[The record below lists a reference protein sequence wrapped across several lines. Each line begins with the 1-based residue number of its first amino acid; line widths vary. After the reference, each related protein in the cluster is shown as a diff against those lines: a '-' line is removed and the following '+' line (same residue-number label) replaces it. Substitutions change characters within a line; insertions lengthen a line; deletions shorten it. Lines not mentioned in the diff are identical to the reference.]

1 MTTMKSK
8 KSDSLKDFVAEA
20 EEILDGLD
28 QCLLQIDSAE
38 NKTQVK
44 PEVINALFRGAH
56 TLKGISGAV
65 GLDKISKLS
74 HTLEEM
80 LDRLRLGKLSMSEVV
95 ITTLMQGVEVLR
107 QLVQSVQVKGD
118 DGIDIHPLFKKIEEV
133 VSAKATAPSQNPLEQ
148 MGISTELL
156 KVLTE
161 YETHRLTENIKQGRH
176 IIELKAH
183 FDLQSFDK
191 DLSRLMSL
199 VQKLGEVIT
208 TLPSSGISPDKG
220 IEFNIVL
227 GAEEDLESVKAHLPG
242 DKVVLKE
249 IGRRPSATGGP
260 AEPAIP
266 STQGPGEAAAT
277 VKSLSQSI
285 RVDITKL
292 DSLLNVV
299 GELVLNKA
307 VINQIGK
314 EMMQTHGLVGSI
326 AELFKASQ
334 ELDRKV
340 TELQEGLI
348 EIRMVPVGQIFERL
362 TLAVRKLSREL
373 GKEVNLLISGEETR
387 LDKSMVEAVADPLLH
402 LIRNALDHGIESK
415 EERRLAGKPEI
426 GTIHLSAVQR
436 GNTVAIEVTDDGRG
450 IDLEK
455 VYQKALQ
462 RGIAE
467 KGKNYSQQELLNFLF
482 LPGFSTA
489 SRITEVSGRGVGL
502 DVVSKNLA
510 RLNSM
515 VDIETTPGKGAKFI
529 ITLPITMVIIK
540 ALIIRVGNEL
550 YAIPLNA
557 VSESL
562 MVNRRE
568 IKTIEQREVVQ
579 LRSHT
584 LSLLHLSDIFS
595 LPPKK
600 QNDERLYVI
609 VVGLAE
615 KRIGLVVDSIEGQ
628 QEIVIKSI
636 GETLKSVPGIAGATE
651 LGNRRVIL
659 VLDVGALIEEAT
671 RGKILMEQRKNS

>member
-1 MTTMKSK
+1 MRSK
-8 KSDSLKDFVAEA
+8 KSESLKDFVAEA

-28 QCLLQIDSAE
+28 QCLLQIDSAGD
-38 NKTQVK
+38 KTQVK
-44 PEVINALFRGAH
+44 PDVVNALFRGAH
-56 TLKGISGAV
+56 TLKGISGVA

-74 HTLEEM
+74 HALEEM
-80 LDRLRLGKLSMSEVV
+80 LDRMRLGKLSLSENVMG
-95 ITTLMQGVEVLR
+95 TLMQGVEALR
-107 QLVQSVQVKGD
+107 RLVQSAQTRENES
-118 DGIDIHPLFKKIEEV
+118 IDLQPLFQKIEQAV
-133 VSAKATAPSQNPLEQ
+133 TFQASSPSQNPLEQ
-148 MGISTELL
+148 MGISPELL

-161 YETHRLTENIKQGRH
+161 YETHRLMENIKQGRR
-176 IIELKAH
+176 IIEVKAH
-183 FDLQSFDK
+183 FDLQSFDR
-191 DLSRLMSL
+191 DLSQMMSR
-199 VQKLGEVIT
+199 VQNLGEVIT
-208 TLPSSGISPDKG
+208 TLPSSGLSPDKG

-227 GAEEDLESVKAHLPG
+227 GTDGNLEGFKAHLPA
-242 DKVVLKE
+242 DKVTIRE
-249 IGRRPSATGGP
+249 IGHRQTP
-260 AEPAIP
+260 AEPAATV
-266 STQGPGEAAAT
+266 TQGQAESTAT

-314 EMMQTHGLVGSI
+314 EMMQTQGLVGGV

-334 ELDRKV
+334 ELDRRI

-362 TLAVRKLSREL
+362 TLAVRKLSKEL
-373 GKEVNLLISGEETR
+373 GKEVNLLISGEETK

-402 LIRNALDHGIESK
+402 LIRNALDHGIESR
-415 EERRLAGKPEI
+415 EDRQRTGKPEI
-426 GTIHLSAVQR
+426 GTLQLSAVQR
-436 GNTVAIEVTDDGRG
+436 GNTVAIEVSDDGQG

-455 VYQKALQ
+455 VYHKALQ
-462 RGIAE
+462 KGIAE
-467 KGKNYSQQELLNFLF
+467 KEKTYSQNELLNFLF

-489 SRITEVSGRGVGL
+489 NRVTQVSGRGVGL

-510 RLNSM
+510 RLNGM
-515 VDIETTPGKGAKFI
+515 VDIETLPGKGTKFI
-529 ITLPITMVIIK
+529 ITLPITLVIIK

-562 MVNRRE
+562 MIDRRE
-568 IKTIEQREVVQ
+568 IKTVEQREVVQ
-579 LRSHT
+579 LRDQT
-584 LSLLHLSDIFS
+584 LSLLHISDIFC
-595 LPPKK
+595 LPPAEK
-600 QNDERLYVI
+600 QEERLYVI

-636 GETLKSVPGIAGATE
+636 GETLRAVPGIAGATE

-671 RGKILMEQRKNS
+671 RGKAAREVHRTNPSH

>member
-1 MTTMKSK
+1 MKSK

-28 QCLLQIDSAE
+28 QCLLQVDSAE
-38 NKTQVK
+38 DKTQVK
-44 PEVINALFRGAH
+44 PEVVNALFRGAH
-56 TLKGISGAV
+56 TLKGISGVA

-80 LDRLRLGKLSMSEVV
+80 LDRLRLGKLFLSENV
-95 ITTLMQGVEVLR
+95 ITTLMEGVETLR
-107 QLVQSVQVKGD
+107 QLVWSAQTRGD
-118 DGIDIHPLFKKIEEV
+118 EGVDLQPLFEKIEQA
-133 VSAKATAPSQNPLEQ
+133 VSSKSPSPSKNPLEQ
-148 MGISTELL
+148 MGISPDLL

-161 YETHRLTENIKQGRH
+161 YETHRLMENIKQGRR
-176 IIELKAH
+176 IVEVKAH
-183 FDLQSFDK
+183 FDLQSFDR
-191 DLSRLMSL
+191 DLSQMMSQA
-199 VQKLGEVIT
+199 QKLGEVIT
-208 TLPSSGISPDKG
+208 TLPSSGLSPDKG

-227 GAEEDLESVKAHLPG
+227 GIDGALEGVKAQLPT
-242 DKVVLKE
+242 DRVTVRE
-249 IGRRPSATGGP
+249 IGHRPTS
-260 AEPAIP
+260 AEPVA
-266 STQGPGEAAAT
+266 TVAQGQTELAAR

-307 VINQIGK
+307 VIHQIGK
-314 EMMQTHGLVGSI
+314 EMMQTQGLVGSV

-334 ELDRKV
+334 DLDRRV

-373 GKEVNLLISGEETR
+373 GKEVNLLISGEETT

-402 LIRNALDHGIESK
+402 LIRNALDHGIEPK
-415 EERRLAGKPEI
+415 EKRNMAGKPEM
-426 GTIHLSAVQR
+426 GTIHLSAIQR
-436 GNTVAIEVTDDGRG
+436 GNTVAIEVLDDGRG
-450 IDLEK
+450 IDPEK
-455 VYQKALQ
+455 VYEMAIQK
-462 RGIAE
+462 GIAE
-467 KGKNYSQQELLNFLF
+467 KGKTYSQNELLNFLF

-489 SRITEVSGRGVGL
+489 SRVTEVSGRGVGL
-502 DVVSKNLA
+502 DVVSKNIA
-510 RLNSM
+510 RLNGM
-515 VDIETTPGKGAKFI
+515 VDIETTPGKGTKFI

-540 ALIIRVGNEL
+540 ALIIGVGGEL

-562 MVNRRE
+562 MIDRRE
-568 IKTIEQREVVQ
+568 IKTVEQREVVQ
-579 LRSHT
+579 LRNHT
-584 LSLLHLSDIFS
+584 LSLLHISDIFS
-595 LPPKK
+595 LPPAEK
-600 QNDERLYVI
+600 QEERLYVI

-636 GETLKSVPGIAGATE
+636 GETLRSVPGIAGATE
-651 LGNRRVIL
+651 LGNRQVIL
-659 VLDVGALIEEAT
+659 VLDVGALIEAAT
-671 RGKILMEQRKNS
+671 RGKSPKES

>member
-1 MTTMKSK
+1 MRSK
-8 KSDSLKDFVAEA
+8 KPDSLKDFVAEA

-28 QCLLQIDSAE
+28 QCLLQIDSTAD
-38 NKTQVK
+38 KTLVK
-44 PEVINALFRGAH
+44 PEVINTLFRGAH
-56 TLKGISGAV
+56 TLKGISGVA

-74 HTLEEM
+74 HALEEM
-80 LDRLRLGKLSMSEVV
+80 LDHIRLGKLSLAENA
-95 ITTLMQGVEVLR
+95 IGTLMQGVEALR
-107 QLVQSVQVKGD
+107 RLVQSTQTRGNGGLD
-118 DGIDIHPLFKKIEEV
+118 LQPIFQKIEQAITLQ
-133 VSAKATAPSQNPLEQ
+133 VSPHSQNPLEQ
-148 MGISTELL
+148 MGISPELL

-161 YETHRLTENIKQGRH
+161 YETHRLTENIKQGRR
-176 IIELKAH
+176 IVEVKAH
-183 FDLQSFDK
+183 FDLHSFDR
-191 DLSRLMSL
+191 DLSQMMSG
-199 VQKLGEVIT
+199 VQNLGEVIT
-208 TLPSSGISPDKG
+208 TLPSSGLSPDKG

-227 GAEEDLESVKAHLPG
+227 GIEGNLEGLKAHLPEE
-242 DKVVLKE
+242 KVSIRELGHRPTPVESTVTAAQGQGELK
-249 IGRRPSATGGP
+249 
-260 AEPAIP
+260 
-266 STQGPGEAAAT
+266 AT

-314 EMMQTHGLVGSI
+314 EMMQTQGLVGSV
-326 AELFKASQ
+326 AELFKVSQ
-334 ELDRKV
+334 ELDRRV

-373 GKEVNLLISGEETR
+373 GKEVNLLISGEETK

-415 EERRLAGKPEI
+415 EDRQLAGKPPI
-426 GTIHLSAVQR
+426 GTLQLSAVQR
-436 GNTVAIEVTDDGRG
+436 GNTVAIEVSDDGQG

-467 KGKNYSQQELLNFLF
+467 KEKTYSQNELLNFLF

-489 SRITEVSGRGVGL
+489 SSVTEVSGRGVGL

-510 RLNSM
+510 RLNGM
-515 VDIETTPGKGAKFI
+515 VDIETMAGKGTKFI
-529 ITLPITMVIIK
+529 ITLPITLVIIK
-540 ALIIRVGNEL
+540 ALIIKVGNEL

-562 MVNRRE
+562 MIDRHE
-568 IKTIEQREVVQ
+568 IKTVEQREVVQ
-579 LRSHT
+579 LRNQT
-584 LSLLHLSDIFS
+584 LSLLHLSGIFS
-595 LPPKK
+595 LPSAEK
-600 QNDERLYVI
+600 QEQRLYVI
-609 VVGLAE
+609 VVGVAE

-636 GETLKSVPGIAGATE
+636 GETLRAIPGIAGATE

-671 RGKILMEQRKNS
+671 RGKAAREAHSTNPSY

>member
-1 MTTMKSK
+1 MKNK
-8 KSDSLKDFVAEA
+8 KSNSLKDFVAEA

-28 QCLLQIDSAE
+28 QCLLQIDSALD
-38 NKTQVK
+38 KTQIK
-44 PEVINALFRGAH
+44 PDVINALFRGAH
-56 TLKGISGAV
+56 TLKGISGVA
-65 GLDKISKLS
+65 GLEKISKLS
-74 HTLEEM
+74 HVLEEM
-80 LDRLRLGKLSMSEVV
+80 LDRLRLGKLSVSDAV
-95 ITTLMQGVEVLR
+95 IMTLMQGVGALR
-107 QLVQSVQVKGD
+107 QLVQSAQSKGD
-118 DGIDIHPLFKKIEEV
+118 EGVDLQPLFHKIEEV
-133 VSAKATAPSQNPLEQ
+133 VSMKVAASSGNLLEQ
-148 MGISTELL
+148 MGISQELL

-161 YETHRLTENIKQGRH
+161 YETHRLTENIKQGRR

-191 DLSRLMSL
+191 DLSHMMGQ

-208 TLPSSGISPDKG
+208 TLPSSGVSPDKG
-220 IEFNIVL
+220 IEFNIIL
-227 GAEEDLESVKAHLPG
+227 GIDGELESVKTQLPV
-242 DKVVLKE
+242 DKVTLRE
-249 IGRRPSATGGP
+249 MGRRPSSQSGSTGSLASGAP
-260 AEPAIP
+260 RLAE
-266 STQGPGEAAAT
+266 SAAT

-285 RVDITKL
+285 RVDIAKL

-299 GELVLNKA
+299 GELVLSKA
-307 VINQIGK
+307 VIDQIGK
-314 EMMQTHGLVGSI
+314 EMMQSHGLAGGV

-373 GKEVNLLISGEETR
+373 GKEVNLLISGEETQ

-402 LIRNALDHGIESK
+402 LIRNALDHGIEPK
-415 EERRLAGKPEI
+415 EERGHTGKPEI

-436 GNTVAIEVTDDGRG
+436 GNTVAIEVVDDGRG
-450 IDLEK
+450 IDLGM

-462 RGIAE
+462 KGIAE
-467 KGKNYSQQELLNFLF
+467 KDKTYNQQELLNFLF

-489 SRITEVSGRGVGL
+489 TRVTEVSGRGVGL

-510 RLNSM
+510 RLNGM
-515 VDIETTPGKGAKFI
+515 VDIESTPGKGTKFI

-540 ALIIRVGNEL
+540 ALIVRVGSEL

-562 MVNRRE
+562 MIARDE
-568 IKTIEQREVVQ
+568 IKTIEQRQVVQ
-579 LRSHT
+579 LRNHT
-584 LSLLHLSDIFS
+584 LSLLYISDIFS
-595 LPPKK
+595 LPTMEEK
-600 QNDERLYVI
+600 DERLYVI

-628 QEIVIKSI
+628 QEIVIKTI
-636 GETLKSVPGIAGATE
+636 GETLKTIPGVAGATE

-659 VLDVGALIEEAT
+659 VLDVGTLIEEAT
-671 RGKILMEQRKNS
+671 HNKILNEHHSGS

>member
-1 MTTMKSK
+1 MVAMKSK

-28 QCLLQIDSAE
+28 QGLLQIDSAE
-38 NKTQVK
+38 DKAQVK
-44 PEVINALFRGAH
+44 PEVINTLFRGAH
-56 TLKGISGAV
+56 TLKGISGVA

-80 LDRLRLGKLSMSEVV
+80 LDRLRLGKLSMSEAV
-95 ITTLMQGVEVLR
+95 ITTLMQGVEALR
-107 QLVQSVQVKGD
+107 KLVQSTQEKKGD
-118 DGIDIHPLFKKIEEV
+118 GVDLQPLYKKIEEV
-133 VSAKATAPSQNPLEQ
+133 VTVKSTASLPNPLEQ
-148 MGISTELL
+148 MGIGAELL

-161 YETHRLTENIKQGRH
+161 YETHRLTENINQGRH

-183 FDLQSFDK
+183 FDLQNFDK
-191 DLSRLMSL
+191 DLSQLMSR

-220 IEFNIVL
+220 IEFNIIL
-227 GAEEDLESVKAHLPG
+227 GAEGSLESVEAHLTG
-242 DKVVLKE
+242 SKVALRE
-249 IGRRPSATGGP
+249 ISRRSSAIGGSAGP
-260 AEPAIP
+260 TVT

-277 VKSLSQSI
+277 VKSLSHSI
-285 RVDITKL
+285 RVDITRL
-292 DSLLNVV
+292 DGLLNVV

-314 EMMQTHGLVGSI
+314 EMMQTHGLVNGI

-373 GKEVNLLISGEETR
+373 GKEVNLLISGEETK

-415 EERRLAGKPEI
+415 EERRLAGKSEI

-436 GNTVAIEVTDDGRG
+436 GNTVAIEMTDDGRG
-450 IDLEK
+450 INLEK
-455 VYQKALQ
+455 VYQKALEK
-462 RGIAE
+462 GIAE
-467 KGKNYSQQELLNFLF
+467 KGKTYSQQELLNFLF

-489 SRITEVSGRGVGL
+489 SRVTEVSGRGVGL

-510 RLNSM
+510 RLNGM
-515 VDIETTPGKGAKFI
+515 VDIETVAGKGTKFI

-540 ALIIRVGNEL
+540 ALIVRVGSEL
-550 YAIPLNA
+550 YAIPLNS

-562 MVNRRE
+562 MVDRRQ
-568 IKTIEQREVVQ
+568 IKTIEQRQVVQ
-579 LRSHT
+579 LRNRT

-595 LPPKK
+595 LPSVEQK
-600 QNDERLYVI
+600 DERLYVI

-615 KRIGLVVDSIEGQ
+615 KRFGLVVDAIEGQ

-636 GETLKSVPGIAGATE
+636 GEILKAVPGVAGATE

-659 VLDVGALIEEAT
+659 VLDVGSLIEEAS
-671 RGKILMEQRKNS
+671 RGGT